1 MGEVVEVVKE
11 EDLNDDEG
19 IVIDKAEEM
28 ENEIEGESYIFF
40 IGIV

>member
-28 ENEIEGESYIFF
+28 ENEIEGESFHF
-40 IGIV
+40 C